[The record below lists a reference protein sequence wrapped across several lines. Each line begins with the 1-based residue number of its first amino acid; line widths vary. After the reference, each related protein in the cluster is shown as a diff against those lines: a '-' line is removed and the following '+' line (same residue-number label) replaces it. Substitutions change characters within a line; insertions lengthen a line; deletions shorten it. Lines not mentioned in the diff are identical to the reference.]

1 MLWGGKFQNI
11 GGGGGG
17 GGGLEDGDKLF
28 AGCNLIGAPPQIR
41 AR

>member
-1 MLWGGKFQNI
+1 MASFRILGG